1 MTSIEKIIIFIEDN
15 VNKLF
20 KEGGKVIEQKTI
32 DRSDILEIIDSIP
45 AGLIQNSE
53 GNRRPKVDMEVQT
66 EQSFNVAGDSNLM
79 LSTTKLGRGKRRSS
93 VRVGSIN
100 LNPLLKAMNKYT
112 SNKKD
117 KVGPM
122 IESNAYK
129 LIGNFWVISCF
140 RKFT

>member
-129 LIGNFWVISCF
+129 LIGNFWMISCF